1 MGWATGYAYTTS
13 LLTVDEWVEQQAMP
27 IQPLSCTTS
36 LLSINVSTLTV
47 FQIWLWLPVVHR
59 SYVTITHGLTLIL
72 NAPLFAS
79 IMSGLNLYYVKIWL
93 QFYPVDTTTGLT
105 LVSCPELVFSSQ
117 VFNITLYINLKTHFL
132 FKKCFKSSFF
142 SQFEMK
148 LKRFKAEYSTV
159 LSSNF

>member
-1 MGWATGYAYTTS
+1 MNGLSNRLCLCNLSPNCRWMGWATGSAY
-13 LLTVDEWVEQQAMP
+13 
-27 IQPLSCTTS
+27 TTS

-47 FQIWLWLPVVHR
+47 FQISLLLPVVHR

-117 VFNITLYINLKTHFL
+117 VFNITLYIHLKTHFL
-132 FKKCFKSSFF
+132 FEKCLRVHFF
-142 SQFEMK
+142 LN
-148 LKRFKAEYSTV
+148 LKW
-159 LSSNF
+159 N

>member
-1 MGWATGYAYTTS
+1 MNGLSNRLCLYNLSPNCRWMGWATGSAY
-13 LLTVDEWVEQQAMP
+13 
-27 IQPLSCTTS
+27 TTS

-47 FQIWLWLPVVHR
+47 FQISLLLPVVHR

-79 IMSGLNLYYVKIWL
+79 IMSGFNLYYVKIWL

-117 VFNITLYINLKTHFL
+117 VFNITLYIHLKTHFL
-132 FKKCFKSSFF
+132 FEKCLRVHFF
-142 SQFEMK
+142 LN
-148 LKRFKAEYSTV
+148 LKW
-159 LSSNF
+159 N

>member
-1 MGWATGYAYTTS
+1 MTPVWGLLLYLLDKTVTKSLHNTNLTHS
-13 LLTVDEWVEQQAMP
+13 LLMQIMVHLRSGVEQQAMP

-105 LVSCPELVFSSQ
+105 LVSCPELVFSY
-117 VFNITLYINLKTHFL
+117 ITPVY
-132 FKKCFKSSFF
+132 
-142 SQFEMK
+142 
-148 LKRFKAEYSTV
+148 YW
-159 LSSNF
+159 

>member
-1 MGWATGYAYTTS
+1 MNGLSNRLCLYNLSPNCRWMGWATGSAY
-13 LLTVDEWVEQQAMP
+13 
-27 IQPLSCTTS
+27 TTS

-47 FQIWLWLPVVHR
+47 FQISLLLPVVHR

-117 VFNITLYINLKTHFL
+117 VFQHYTIYSFKNTLSFWKM
-132 FKKCFKSSFF
+132 FKSSFF